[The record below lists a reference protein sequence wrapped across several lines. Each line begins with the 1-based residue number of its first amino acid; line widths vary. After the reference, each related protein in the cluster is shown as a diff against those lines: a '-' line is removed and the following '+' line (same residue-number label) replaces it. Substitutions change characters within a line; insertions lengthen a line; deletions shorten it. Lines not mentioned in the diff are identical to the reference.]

1 MRRWISRLLLVAVIA
16 AIVVALAW
24 SMWPRPIPVE
34 VATIARAP
42 LRITVVEEGRARVE
56 DRYLVTAPLAGTLAR
71 LELVPGDAVAAGA
84 VIARIAPLP
93 TPLLDARTKTELTG
107 RVDVARAQRRQAE
120 AALERARVAA
130 EFATRERERLAGL
143 VASRAVPGIELE
155 RADLTAQV
163 AGRDLASARFALAV
177 ADHGVTTAAAMA
189 ARAGRGGDDEVV
201 VVAPVSGQVLRV
213 DTVSAGVVAPGTP
226 LVELGDPQ
234 RLELV
239 AEVLTADAVAI
250 RPGATVA
257 ITGWGGAPLAGRVRR
272 VEPSAITRVSAL
284 GVEEQRVAVVI
295 DLTAAPAAWAGLG
308 DGWRVEVEIVTVELP
323 EVIAVPLGA
332 LRRDGDGWS
341 AFAIVD
347 GQARRR
353 RLTLGQRNRDAAEV
367 TAGLSAGERV
377 ILHPGERITDGV
389 RVTPR

>member
-34 VATIARAP
+34 VATITRAP

-56 DRYLVTAPLAGTLAR
+56 DRYLVTAPLAGTMAR

>member
-1 MRRWISRLLLVAVIA
+1 
-16 AIVVALAW
+16 
-24 SMWPRPIPVE
+24 MWPRPIPVE
-34 VATIARAP
+34 VATITRAP

>member
-1 MRRWISRLLLVAVIA
+1 MRRWITRLLLVAVVA
-16 AIVVALAW
+16 AIVATLAW

-42 LRITVVEEGRARVE
+42 VRITVVEEGRARVE

-71 LELVPGDAVAAGA
+71 IELVPGDAVAAGA

-120 AALERARVAA
+120 AAVERARVAS
-130 EFATRERERLAGL
+130 EFARRERERLTGL

-163 AGRDLASARFALAV
+163 AERDLASARFALAV

-234 RLELV
+234 RLEIV

-250 RPGATVA
+250 RSGAAVT

-295 DLTAAPAAWAGLG
+295 DLAATPSAWAGLG

-323 EVIAVPLGA
+323 DVIAVPLSA
-332 LRRDGDGWS
+332 LRRDGEGWS

-347 GQARRR
+347 GRARRR
-353 RLTLGQRNRDAAEV
+353 RLSLGQRNRDAAEV
-367 TAGLSAGERV
+367 TAGLAAGERV
-377 ILHPGERITDGV
+377 ILHPGERISDGV

>member
-1 MRRWISRLLLVAVIA
+1 
-16 AIVVALAW
+16 
-24 SMWPRPIPVE
+24 
-34 VATIARAP
+34 
-42 LRITVVEEGRARVE
+42 
-56 DRYLVTAPLAGTLAR
+56 
-71 LELVPGDAVAAGA
+71 
-84 VIARIAPLP
+84 
-93 TPLLDARTKTELTG
+93 
-107 RVDVARAQRRQAE
+107 
-120 AALERARVAA
+120 
-130 EFATRERERLAGL
+130 
-143 VASRAVPGIELE
+143 
-155 RADLTAQV
+155 
-163 AGRDLASARFALAV
+163 
-177 ADHGVTTAAAMA
+177 
-189 ARAGRGGDDEVV
+189 
-201 VVAPVSGQVLRV
+201 
-213 DTVSAGVVAPGTP
+213 
-226 LVELGDPQ
+226 
-234 RLELV
+234 
-239 AEVLTADAVAI
+239 
-250 RPGATVA
+250 
-257 ITGWGGAPLAGRVRR
+257 
-272 VEPSAITRVSAL
+272 VSAL

>member
-34 VATIARAP
+34 VATITRAP